1 MLGLKMLQ
9 NKVIF
14 FRLQIFE
21 NWKNDKILE
30 NKQYS
35 SYLRPKIN
43 ENAIRNNRSSIQLAL
58 SFTTA

>member
-30 NKQYS
+30 HKQYS
-35 SYLRPKIN
+35 SYLWPKIN